1 MYEVR
6 EYMGNYNKEQFY
18 AIMGRFF
25 AERVYRKKMPYLCNE
40 RDKIWY
46 LFYRRKE
53 LVGFCAIKPLENY
66 TLISDIY
73 VLEQFKDRNV
83 FEFISKYITNHYAK
97 NELQVL
103 TNLEEE
109 KDVWETLGF
118 KVVNKRGTY
127 MICRREKIDERDQ
140 VSCS

>member
-25 AERVYRKKMPYLCNE
+25 AERVYRKKLPYLCNE

-46 LFYRRKE
+46 LFYRAKD
-53 LVGFCAIKPLENY
+53 LVGFCAIKPLESY

-73 VLEQFKDRNV
+73 VLDKFKDSNV
-83 FEFISKYITNHYAK
+83 FEFIAKYITGHYAK
-97 NELQVL
+97 NDLQIL
-103 TNLEEE
+103 TNSDSE
-109 KDVWETLGF
+109 KDIWELLNF
-118 KVVNKRGTY
+118 KVVSRRGTY
-127 MICRREKIDERDQ
+127 MICKREKIDERNQ
-140 VSCS
+140 VSSS